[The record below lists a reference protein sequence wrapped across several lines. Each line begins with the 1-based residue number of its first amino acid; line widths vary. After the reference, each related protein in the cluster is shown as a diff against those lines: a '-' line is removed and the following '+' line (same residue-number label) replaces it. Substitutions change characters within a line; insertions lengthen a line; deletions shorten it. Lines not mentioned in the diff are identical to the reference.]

1 MRVGKNPSAAGN
13 FSWIFARNC
22 EGTEQLRIIT
32 EPGKNRGLSMSRK
45 GILAVVSGFSGAG
58 KGTLMKA
65 LLSEHADQ
73 YALSISATTRGPR
86 EGEVDGR
93 EYFFKTKEQFEQM
106 IAEDA
111 LIEHAC
117 YVGNYYGTPKS
128 YVMEQLEAGKNVIL
142 EIEIQGALAVKEK
155 FPDTLL
161 LFVTP
166 PSAQELERRLRGRGT
181 ETDEVIKSR
190 LKRAVEEAEFMDRYD
205 YILVNDELETCVREM
220 HELIQAQSHKTSQNQ
235 EFIVEMKEDLKQF

>member
-1 MRVGKNPSAAGN
+1 
-13 FSWIFARNC
+13 
-22 EGTEQLRIIT
+22 
-32 EPGKNRGLSMSRK
+32 MSRK
-45 GILAVVSGFSGAG
+45 GVLAVVSGFSGAG

-93 EYFFKTKEQFEQM
+93 EYFFKTKDQFEQM

-142 EIEIQGALAVKEK
+142 EIEIQGALKVKER

-166 PSAQELERRLRGRGT
+166 PTAGELERRLRGRGT

-205 YILVNDELETCVREM
+205 YILVNDDLETCVQEM
-220 HELIQAQSHKTSQNQ
+220 HELIQAQRHKTCQNQ